1 MSTEPRFRA
10 LILEVARDF
19 QLRGQSHLGLR
30 LHGDPQTYLIPLKPN
45 QFTFEDHGSHAG
57 VDCRVCATQRDRRF
71 ALFVLCSQGTNHGP
85 IGSQCLFEHVFG
97 ARGRELARRLDEI
110 AKDAVH
116 SIEHAKRFAVSGHR
130 VTYLEGLGLQWCL
143 QNSLLQRAGLSAFRI
158 REVLAWHK
166 DNTHLPRGL
175 YRILD
180 EARPLVAAATQSQEG
195 LSNHTREKL
204 FDSALTSAATTGMEN
219 SRARDLQNRVLRLKA
234 RVEEGNNN
242 FHSQK
247 GYATEPLGA
256 DHLER
261 LRTRLSFIV
270 GHLSKAERKRV
281 EDSLSYGHI
290 PLQDVTILI
299 SLLRQAIEASSGQP
313 FSWQEG
319 KEVRSAAWPSARA
332 YIPLPWAVQTERLI
346 SGGFS
351 SEEVSGNAVKHQIL
365 LALDLYAADQLASG
379 INTLLVHFE
388 QPTSRTPQKLH
399 LA

>member
-1 MSTEPRFRA
+1 MPAKLFTPTRRA
-10 LILEVARDF
+10 F
-19 QLRGQSHLGLR
+19 
-30 LHGDPQTYLIPLKPN
+30 P
-45 QFTFEDHGSHAG
+45 
-57 VDCRVCATQRDRRF
+57 
-71 ALFVLCSQGTNHGP
+71 
-85 IGSQCLFEHVFG
+85 
-97 ARGRELARRLDEI
+97 
-110 AKDAVH
+110 
-116 SIEHAKRFAVSGHR
+116 
-130 VTYLEGLGLQWCL
+130 
-143 QNSLLQRAGLSAFRI
+143 FRI

-247 GYATEPLGA
+247 GYATQPLGA

-261 LRTRLSFIV
+261 LRTHLSFIV

-319 KEVRSAAWPSARA
+319 KEVRSAAWPGARA
-332 YIPLPWAVQTERLI
+332 YIPLPWAVHTERLI
-346 SGGFS
+346 SGGFL